1 MQSSSSDWA
10 VCKICLKTVRALI
23 GVEVYEACLYI
34 VKVVPLFTR
43 VTFNYWS
50 ETDSDSTAGTAYTD
64 VFRIR
69 RNDVSLIR
77 RGVYC
82 IAVLHCYFL
91 FSSKLQSFLKK
102 SSKWCSMV
110 FIWPGLHVRAQV
122 KFRWT
127 WFKFSRKLSNDD
139 CYLQLCSF
147 LLGALRLRNFP
158 SNNMCGINTK
168 WLQEQFAVCPLQIL
182 FDSMTHDPKHNRPRF
197 LWHPAVL
204 INSGNNSKLLFLYRM
219 FWGNFPKMLAKK
231 NSRVFALSLIEGK
244 TLGKLKV
251 EHWNYSIFYTL
262 FLWGRNMTPY
272 CLFL

>member
-23 GVEVYEACLYI
+23 GVEVYEAYLYI

-82 IAVLHCYFL
+82 IAVLHCFFL

-110 FIWPGLHVRAQV
+110 LIWPGLHVRAQV

-204 INSGNNSKLLFLYRM
+204 IKLRKQFKATFFVQDVLRKFSKDVSEEEFQSLCLKFDRS
-219 FWGNFPKMLAKK
+219 K
-231 NSRVFALSLIEGK
+231 NSR
-244 TLGKLKV
+244 
-251 EHWNYSIFYTL
+251 
-262 FLWGRNMTPY
+262 
-272 CLFL
+272 